1 MCRGT
6 RAHPLLAM
14 LFILS
19 IFVEGNKSRGEQE
32 PGGAK
37 DGPGGLADTVLAKG
51 QWMREDSQHLPTA
64 PCAPLSPCLSR
75 YLLLQPF

>member
-1 MCRGT
+1 MQRNTGTPPSGHAIYFINICGRKQEPRGT
-6 RAHPLLAM
+6 RA
-14 LFILS
+14 
-19 IFVEGNKSRGEQE
+19 
-32 PGGAK
+32 GGAK

-51 QWMREDSQHLPTA
+51 QWVREDSQHLRTA